1 MKFYL
6 WQIIIQNDFGIV
18 AGMIAKIPILPK
30 PVPMKHGHWNEWF
43 FWRETRKA
51 ATFSTPCEN
60 IEMKCTW
67 TLTSMIWSMDFIT
80 SACKRPCPKWYSL
93 NRMNEWPKFPSKN
106 KNLEKTYCALIMPP
120 GKQKLTMTH
129 SSGWRDWLD
138 LTNGM
143 FAPTAKL
150 MITWKME
157 RTARVAKKIN
167 KTQNRRG
174 DWVVWF

>member
-1 MKFYL
+1 MTLELLQGWSPKYPSYL
-6 WQIIIQNDFGIV
+6 NQF
-18 AGMIAKIPILPK
+18 L
-30 PVPMKHGHWNEWF
+30 WNMVTEMNN
-43 FWRETRKA
+43 
-51 ATFSTPCEN
+51 FSEGKQEKLLHFQLHVKTL
-60 IEMKCTW
+60 EMKCTW

-143 FAPTAKL
+143 LAPTAKL
-150 MITWKME
+150 MTTWKME
-157 RTARVAKKIN
+157 RSARVAKKIN